1 MHWDSS
7 RGQTKI
13 IWQMNENRWDGRGDQ
28 LRKVRRVPRSEV
40 VNRSCGRAA
49 NQEGVGRPHDSRR
62 DGGLSFLRRY
72 FASRMDWESW
82 SIDQVISSDLMMEGG
97 ARRRWSP
104 EVPLTLPCMG

>member
-1 MHWDSS
+1 MKTS
-7 RGQTKI
+7 GMGGEI
-13 IWQMNENRWDGRGDQ
+13 NCGRYG
-28 LRKVRRVPRSEV
+28 VWPRSEV
-40 VNRSCGRAA
+40 VNRSCRRTA
-49 NQEGVGRPHDSRR
+49 NQDWGGGAAHDSRR

>member
-1 MHWDSS
+1 M
-7 RGQTKI
+7 GGEI
-13 IWQMNENRWDGRGDQ
+13 N
-28 LRKVRRVPRSEV
+28 
-40 VNRSCGRAA
+40 CGRY
-49 NQEGVGRPHDSRR
+49 GVCPDLKLSIAVADLRLTLTKTGAGRPHDSRR